1 VTAITPNDVTLVA
14 LIVGDRA
21 TYATRAKELLS
32 ALNYFASRD
41 APNEMRIIVV
51 VDGQAWCNV
60 LRADLQAIPHTQ
72 IVVLPTETNLPGRMM
87 NVALAE
93 IKTVA
98 CSVLSIGAEVSTWF
112 ANRAELCLGLGA
124 GLSNNIQM
132 VSGYRGSGEARTVNN
147 ESYLVHQ
154 DDHFSS
160 DYPHAWLQMLDL
172 VPMTNT
178 LMRVDL
184 LRRVGGFSEAASLQR
199 LWWWEFSLR
208 VSRDHHIGSLPLQ
221 PVPSLSWHHMDF
233 TTDLSLSADR
243 ALNLLMQIFGE
254 PSRLLPVREDELQAA
269 AVANEAGNI
278 AKDKRWRALPG
289 DLRLALLE
297 KVNERKRP
305 LRIAVLG
312 GVNEPAHN
320 QLCFFNYFSL
330 MRDWHVLTW
339 RSFLDERATIDELA
353 GYDLVIFSRVRSEHG
368 AALMAACAAKKIR
381 TVYMLDDNWFWLG
394 HEWHEYADIFAPG
407 KAPYE
412 NFLSC
417 VKSADTTLTYSVPL
431 AEDLRPFA
439 KQVELLPTN
448 VNLALFPQRL
458 ANKKTTIG
466 YVGSLRKN
474 MMAFDALVNVAIKR
488 EDVSIFVMSNSL
500 PPEFSAIPASRIHFE
515 PYQFN
520 YAGYAATV
528 TAAAPDILVAPV
540 GRSRFEESKC
550 PNKFLEITAC
560 GAAGVY
566 TRAEPYLS
574 HVVEL
579 RTGLFADDTPQSW
592 TSAIERLLDAPALR
606 QQIAENAYQ
615 TVSQTYS
622 TQAVLPQFIRM
633 LLRSLG

>member
-1 VTAITPNDVTLVA
+1 VTAISPNDVTLVA

-21 TYATRAKELLS
+21 SYATRAKEFLN
-32 ALNYFASRD
+32 ALNYFVSRD
-41 APNEMRIIVV
+41 APHEMRIVIV
-51 VDGQAWCNV
+51 VDGQAWQDA
-60 LRADLQAIPHTQ
+60 LQSDLQAILHAQ
-72 IVVLPTETNLPGRMM
+72 IIVMPTETNLPGRMM
-87 NVALAE
+87 NAALAE
-93 IKTVA
+93 IKTAA
-98 CSVLSIGAEVSTWF
+98 CGVLSICAEVSTWF
-112 ANRAELCLGLGA
+112 ANRAALCLGLGA
-124 GLSNNIQM
+124 GLSNNTQM
-132 VSGYRGSGEARTVNN
+132 VAGYRGSGEARTASN

-160 DYPHAWLQMLDL
+160 DYPYAWLQMLDL
-172 VPMTNT
+172 VPMTNA
-178 LMRVDL
+178 LMCVDL
-184 LRRVGGFSEAASLQR
+184 LRRVGGFSEAPSLQR

-208 VSRDHHIGSLPLQ
+208 VSRDHHIASLPLQ
-221 PVPSLSWHHMDF
+221 PVPGLSWHQMDF
-233 TTDLSLSADR
+233 TADVSTPVDG

-254 PSRLLPVREDELQAA
+254 PKRLLPAREDELE
-269 AVANEAGNI
+269 AVAVASEASNI
-278 AKDKRWRALPG
+278 AKDKHWRGLSG
-289 DLRLALLE
+289 DLRLALCE
-297 KVNERKRP
+297 KVNEKKRP

-330 MRDWHVLTW
+330 MRDWRVLTW

-394 HEWHEYADIFAPG
+394 REWHDYADIFAPG

-417 VKSADTTLTYSVPL
+417 VKNADTTLTYSAPL
-431 AEDLRPFA
+431 AEDLRPYA

-448 VNLALFPQRL
+448 VNLALFPQRPIT
-458 ANKKTTIG
+458 KKTTIG

-474 MMAFDALVNVAIKR
+474 MVAFDALVNVAIKR
-488 EDVSIFVMSNSL
+488 SDVSIFIMSNSL

-550 PNKFLEITAC
+550 PNKFLEITAAR
-560 GAAGVY
+560 AAGVY

-574 HVVEL
+574 HVVESQ
-579 RTGLFADDTPQSW
+579 TGLFADDTPQSW

-606 QQIAENAYQ
+606 QQITENAYQ
-615 TVSQTYS
+615 TVSQNYS
-622 TQAVLPQFIRM
+622 TRAVLPQFIRM